1 MFCEQCEQ
9 CEQSVS
15 MLTNFISTTC
25 KMLNVFCE
33 RLLNFWISW
42 LNANCKN
49 IKQEKIKVSVLVD
62 NQRAN
67 LDTGWERREVRRMIR
82 FDVISC
88 FWMIRFDGVSGVATD
103 KQQLL
108 WAQVA
113 VLATLEIVLYLLGE
127 NYFFEQ
133 LQDVEFRI
141 DFVLKSWWEFQKAD
155 FEQAGD
161 SLLFGLACLWA
172 IEVVFWFFLFC
183 SNMLDNVCFMCYN
196 RIKRFLYYCK
206 LPKVIAQSAIL

>member
-1 MFCEQCEQ
+1 
-9 CEQSVS
+9 

-62 NQRAN
+62 S
-67 LDTGWERREVRRMIR
+67 ERIWIGVENAEKLQKNDSVRCY
-82 FDVISC
+82 FLL

-141 DFVLKSWWEFQKAD
+141 DFVLKSWWDFQKAD

-161 SLLFGLACLWA
+161 SLCYSDWLVWEQSNCYLIFSFLLNMPLTMFALGDI
-172 IEVVFWFFLFC
+172 IE
-183 SNMLDNVCFMCYN
+183 
-196 RIKRFLYYCK
+196 
-206 LPKVIAQSAIL
+206 